1 MVVDLIDGVMK
12 EVGISEQLL
21 EECIA
26 KGLRTKR
33 RRLFE
38 QLLVCDNFLAFKRVM
53 IKKNKELEVEAMK
66 QLAK

>member
-1 MVVDLIDGVMK
+1 M
-12 EVGISEQLL
+12 
-21 EECIA
+21 
-26 KGLRTKR
+26 KGLKTKR

-53 IKKNKELEVEAMK
+53 VKKNKEFEVEALK